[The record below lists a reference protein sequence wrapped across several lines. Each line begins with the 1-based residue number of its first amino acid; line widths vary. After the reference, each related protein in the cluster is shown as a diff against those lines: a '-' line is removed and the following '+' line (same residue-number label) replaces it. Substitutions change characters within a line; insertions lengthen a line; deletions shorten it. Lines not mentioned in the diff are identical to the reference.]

1 MKNLKLELFNF
12 KKNLSLD
19 QEEISVIVEGHMN
32 ACNTASEKGII
43 ASLNERLKPYTYDK
57 DVRTLLESL
66 NDDMKN
72 FELLYELKNLYNVLN
87 SKNGGELYRQP
98 INVLL
103 QTINL
108 ESDQDRM
115 SKVLNELAVYDWVP
129 EIKLFVHN
137 LTKSPEKRTNLLSG
151 GKGES
156 IYTIVES
163 VEDGHIALVKDAWFL
178 LSESV
183 IEKTLLENHIKDEAD
198 LKSMRMLETA
208 MKYASVTEDRVNFRI
223 SEYLTIGLSVA
234 KKGKVYINDDEMND
248 ETTLESLFNS
258 PIVPIVNKNFYPIL
272 LEVSQNLDKFVE
284 LDVVKRV
291 NNLINPYLE
300 CFAFN
305 YKNATFLYRCDER
318 YGNSFFKY
326 ESALELVNEVRNELN
341 YDLTYFYEN
350 KLGKE
355 LIVKRK
361 LEDKEREVTLK
372 LEDVCYNIEK
382 LKGSI
387 KMIGESEVLTTA
399 LKNLE
404 KRKTVLDAELAGV
417 KELQYKE
424 MYLNNRELYIE
435 LVVSKAQG
443 RLTRNAQKMLELLAK
458 KTIKKMRYWSNDD
471 KLDCYQ
477 SGLLYVF
484 QNWYNFNEE
493 KSVNAFAYFT
503 EIFKRGIAKGYN
515 DLYKKKGDNEHQ
527 IRLISIE
534 GSNDGMGLHS
544 L

>member
-32 ACNTASEKGII
+32 ACNEASEKVIVQ
-43 ASLNERLKPYTYDK
+43 SLNERLKPYTYDK
-57 DVRTLLESL
+57 SVKTLLEGL
-66 NDDMKN
+66 NDDMAN
-72 FELLYELKNLYNVLN
+72 HELLYELKNLYNVLN
-87 SKNGGELYRQP
+87 TKNNGELYRQP

-108 ESDQDRM
+108 DTDQDRM

-137 LTKSPEKRTNLLSG
+137 LTKSPEQRTNLLSG

-156 IYTIVES
+156 IFTIVES
-163 VEDGHIALVKDAWFL
+163 VEDGHIALVRDSWFL
-178 LSESV
+178 LSENL
-183 IEKTLLENHIKDEAD
+183 IEKTLVETHIKDVES
-198 LKSMRMLETA
+198 LKSLRMLETA

-223 SEYLTIGLSVA
+223 SEYLTIGLSVS
-234 KKGKVYINDDEMND
+234 KKGKVFINDDEMNE
-248 ETTLESLFNS
+248 ETTLDSLFNS

-272 LEVSQNLDKFVE
+272 LEVSKNLDKFVE

-291 NNLINPYLE
+291 NNLINPFLE

-305 YKNATFLYRCDER
+305 YKKATFLYRCDER

-355 LIVKRK
+355 LVVKRK
-361 LEDKEREVTLK
+361 LEDKEREITFK
-372 LEDVCYNIEK
+372 LEDVNFNIEK

-387 KMIGESEVLTTA
+387 KMIGESKVLTTA
-399 LKNLE
+399 LSNLE
-404 KRKTVLDAELAGV
+404 KRKFSLDSELYGV
-417 KELQYKE
+417 KEVQYKE
-424 MYLNNRELYIE
+424 
-435 LVVSKAQG
+435 
-443 RLTRNAQKMLELLAK
+443 RLR
-458 KTIKKMRYWSNDD
+458 S
-471 KLDCYQ
+471 
-477 SGLLYVF
+477 
-484 QNWYNFNEE
+484 
-493 KSVNAFAYFT
+493 
-503 EIFKRGIAKGYN
+503 
-515 DLYKKKGDNEHQ
+515 
-527 IRLISIE
+527 
-534 GSNDGMGLHS
+534 
-544 L
+544 

>member
-12 KKNLSLD
+12 KKNLSLEQD
-19 QEEISVIVEGHMN
+19 EISVIVEGHMN
-32 ACNTASEKGII
+32 ACNEASEKTII
-43 ASLNERLKPYTYDK
+43 LSLNERLKPYTYDK
-57 DVRTLLESL
+57 SVKSLLENL

-72 FELLYELKNLYNVLN
+72 YELLYELKNLYNVLN
-87 SKNGGELYRQP
+87 SKNQGELYRQP

-108 ESDQDRM
+108 ESDNDRM

-137 LTKSPEKRTNLLSG
+137 LTKSPEQKTNLLSG

-156 IYTIVES
+156 IFTIVES
-163 VEDGHIALVKDAWFL
+163 VEDGHIALVKDSWFL
-178 LSESV
+178 LTDNTV
-183 IEKTLLENHIKDEAD
+183 EKTLLENNIKNEED
-198 LKSMRMLETA
+198 LKTLRMLETA
-208 MKYASVTEDRVNFRI
+208 MKYANISDDRVNFRI
-223 SEYLTIGLSVA
+223 SEYLNIGLSVA
-234 KKGKVYINDDEMND
+234 KKGKVFVNDDEMNE

-258 PIVPIVNKNFYPIL
+258 PIIPIVNKNFYPIL
-272 LEVSQNLDKFVE
+272 LEVSKNLDKFVE

-361 LEDKEREVTLK
+361 LEDKEREITLK
-372 LEDVCYNIEK
+372 LEDVNFNIDK

-399 LKNLE
+399 LGNLE
-404 KRKTVLDAELAGV
+404 KRKTSLNAELQGI

-424 MYLNNRELYIE
+424 R
-435 LVVSKAQG
+435 VK
-443 RLTRNAQKMLELLAK
+443 
-458 KTIKKMRYWSNDD
+458 
-471 KLDCYQ
+471 
-477 SGLLYVF
+477 F
-484 QNWYNFNEE
+484 
-493 KSVNAFAYFT
+493 
-503 EIFKRGIAKGYN
+503 
-515 DLYKKKGDNEHQ
+515 
-527 IRLISIE
+527 
-534 GSNDGMGLHS
+534 
-544 L
+544 